1 MLYMNETDIE
11 KHFRLW
17 RGVFTFN
24 GLLLLSPNIIVML
37 TQPYKKLGIAWVGLF
52 FLIMSRINKKANIST
67 IIKLKNIVYIALRV
81 SRSKV

>member
-1 MLYMNETDIE
+1 MLYMNETDTE

-37 TQPYKKLGIAWVGLF
+37 TQPYKKLDIAWVGLF
-52 FLIMSRINKKANIST
+52 FLIMSRINKKAST
-67 IIKLKNIVYIALRV
+67 ISKLKNIVYIALRV